1 MRPDAAA
8 MEVRTPDVLTFRNT
22 LCTKLYYIPTV
33 YTLFLQYYIEISY
46 YCLPD
51 GFRLSGFTT
60 VHYVPTVYTR
70 LPTPDIETVRALYAL
85 PGRPSG
91 GADDGAVLARPQAG
105 QWRRSRSGAW
115 SWVPVRGQ
123 R

>member
-22 LCTKLYYIPTV
+22 L
-33 YTLFLQYYIEISY
+33 FLQYYIGISY

-60 VHYVPTVYTR
+60 VHYVPTVLDFPPQWVYYSTLR
-70 LPTPDIETVRALYAL
+70 PDCIYSSPNA
-85 PGRPSG
+85 
-91 GADDGAVLARPQAG
+91 
-105 QWRRSRSGAW
+105 
-115 SWVPVRGQ
+115 
-123 R
+123 

>member
-22 LCTKLYYIPTV
+22 L
-33 YTLFLQYYIEISY
+33 FLQYYIGISY

-51 GFRLSGFTT
+51 GFRLSGFTA
-60 VHYVPTVYTR
+60 VHYIPTVYTR

-91 GADDGAVLARPQAG
+91 GADDGAVLARP
-105 QWRRSRSGAW
+105 
-115 SWVPVRGQ
+115 
-123 R
+123 

>member
-60 VHYVPTVYTR
+60 VHYIPTVLDFPPQWVYYSTLR
-70 LPTPDIETVRALYAL
+70 PDCIYSSPNA
-85 PGRPSG
+85 
-91 GADDGAVLARPQAG
+91 
-105 QWRRSRSGAW
+105 
-115 SWVPVRGQ
+115 
-123 R
+123 